1 MNISKLG
8 ANHNK
13 KLTVLVVEDDFC
25 YSHSL
30 QILLK
35 SFGCEVMLAF
45 DGEEGINVLNQNK
58 EKIDLI
64 LLDIRMPIK
73 SGIDF
78 LVEANAENLLSDIPV
93 YIQSNESIEK
103 IDEAISIGAS
113 GYINKPYIKTEIL
126 KLIRG
131 NNNERLL

>member
-1 MNISKLG
+1 MNISKLEP
-8 ANHNK
+8 NSK
-13 KLTVLVVEDDFC
+13 TKRTVLVVEDDFC
-25 YSHSL
+25 YSRSL
-30 QILLK
+30 QMLLEL
-35 SFGCEVMLAF
+35 FDCEVMLASN
-45 DGEEGINVLNQNK
+45 GEEGLSMVRQSRAM
-58 EKIDLI
+58 IDLV

-78 LVEANAENLLSDIPV
+78 LVEANAENLLSDLPV

-103 IDEAISIGAS
+103 IDEAISMGAS

-131 NNNERLL
+131 NNNGR